1 MANRYWDVV
10 SMAVRAR
17 LSNRRRG
24 SIVERRVD
32 YGADPRQHVLFM
44 YETHPATPRRDI
56 VCFIHGGAWTLG
68 SPEDYRFIGQ
78 HFARLGFPTIMVG
91 YRLAPRA
98 KFHDQLDD
106 VFVGLEA
113 GLKMAEEHG
122 FHQREVIVAGQ
133 SAGSHLGSLLVY
145 DREAQAEHHVDQNMF
160 AGLATISGPLDF
172 AGWQSRTLRGFFS
185 NVIGEGDW
193 ETADPIRHLTGD
205 ENIPVW
211 CVHGDRDTVVPFAN
225 SQSFAERVNVKSPGL
240 AELVT
245 MRGAHHS
252 DVMALF
258 VRPLP
263 ETRALTAWLTKV
275 DARGAGSVSPI

>member
-1 MANRYWDVV
+1 MANRYLDVV

-17 LSNRRRG
+17 LSNRRHG

-32 YGADPRQHVLFM
+32 YGADARQHVLFM

-68 SPEDYRFIGQ
+68 RPEDYRFIGRY
-78 HFARLGFPTIMVG
+78 FARLGFPTIMIG

-106 VFVGLEA
+106 VFRAVEA
-113 GLKMAEEHG
+113 GVKMAEEHG

-133 SAGSHLGSLLVY
+133 SAGSHLGSLLVF

-172 AGWQSRTLRGFFS
+172 AGWQS
-185 NVIGEGDW
+185 W
-193 ETADPIRHLTGD
+193 
-205 ENIPVW
+205 
-211 CVHGDRDTVVPFAN
+211 
-225 SQSFAERVNVKSPGL
+225 
-240 AELVT
+240 
-245 MRGAHHS
+245 
-252 DVMALF
+252 
-258 VRPLP
+258 
-263 ETRALTAWLTKV
+263 
-275 DARGAGSVSPI
+275 